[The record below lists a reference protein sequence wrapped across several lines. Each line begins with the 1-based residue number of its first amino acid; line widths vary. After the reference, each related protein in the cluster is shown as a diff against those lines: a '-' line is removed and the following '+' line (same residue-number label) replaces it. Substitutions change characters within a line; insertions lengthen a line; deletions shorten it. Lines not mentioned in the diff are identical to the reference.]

1 MKYGKIRIEDGN
13 LIFTKRVKTNTL
25 PCSEILWAYRRKE
38 EPTGKNTGGGHALCL
53 VTRLRKK
60 YKFEMTLEEA
70 ASCLRELQRLNPRIA
85 VGYPKGARIAFQ
97 SLANTRDLGA
107 LKATDG
113 RVILPHR
120 LLRSGDLYHL
130 SNEDQRVLLE
140 EYHLT
145 KVIDFRTEKE
155 QERRPDTVL
164 KGVTYVQ
171 NPILDEETMGITRE
185 RRLLDEVVDSKID
198 MGEFLEK
205 VYQNLVLEPYAVD
218 RYAKFFDELLHQ
230 DDGAVLYH
238 CSAGKDRVGI
248 GTVLLLSA
256 LGIPRPVIVED
267 YLRTNEYLESEA
279 EYLVRL
285 LETKMVVSP
294 QTYSNIQA
302 LYSVRKIY
310 LETVFQVIDKGLI
323 PWKIISGRKC
333 ICLQECWNSFE
344 IGIWCEKLLFFE
356 GLRLIYVES
365 AIDKPE
371 LVGIIKKIYKVVG
384 NNRTRVIVSINP
396 RNLGERRDIHEGK

>member
-38 EPTGKNTGGGHALCL
+38 ELTGKNTGGGHSLCV

-70 ASCLRELQRLNPRIA
+70 ASCLRELQRLNPSIA

-107 LKATDG
+107 LKAADG

-155 QERRPDTVL
+155 RERRPDTVL

-198 MGEFLEK
+198 FGEGISKPGTRALCRGP
-205 VYQNLVLEPYAVD
+205 VYQVL
-218 RYAKFFDELLHQ
+218 
-230 DDGAVLYH
+230 
-238 CSAGKDRVGI
+238 
-248 GTVLLLSA
+248 
-256 LGIPRPVIVED
+256 
-267 YLRTNEYLESEA
+267 
-279 EYLVRL
+279 
-285 LETKMVVSP
+285 
-294 QTYSNIQA
+294 
-302 LYSVRKIY
+302 
-310 LETVFQVIDKGLI
+310 
-323 PWKIISGRKC
+323 
-333 ICLQECWNSFE
+333 
-344 IGIWCEKLLFFE
+344 
-356 GLRLIYVES
+356 
-365 AIDKPE
+365 
-371 LVGIIKKIYKVVG
+371 
-384 NNRTRVIVSINP
+384 
-396 RNLGERRDIHEGK
+396 

>member
-85 VGYPKGARIAFQ
+85 MGYPKGARIAFQ

-302 LYSVRKIY
+302 LYSVRKVY
-310 LETVFQVIDKGLI
+310 LETVFQVIEQRFDSMENYL
-323 PWKIISGRKC
+323 RKKMY
-333 ICLQECWNSFE
+333 LSPRVLEQ
-344 IGIWCEKLLFFE
+344 
-356 GLRLIYVES
+356 LRNRY
-365 AIDKPE
+365 
-371 LVGIIKKIYKVVG
+371 LV
-384 NNRTRVIVSINP
+384 
-396 RNLGERRDIHEGK
+396 